1 MQRTGKPVD
10 LAGAGVRLGD
20 RGTDPAPAR
29 PTVPARLRVLGTA
42 IAGHAMI
49 SQLLYAGLFVQ
60 VSAPIGELRQA
71 GELMY
76 CAGRAGRVP

>member
-1 MQRTGKPVD
+1 M
-10 LAGAGVRLGD
+10 
-20 RGTDPAPAR
+20 
-29 PTVPARLRVLGTA
+29 PARLRVLGTA